1 MRWLSELW
9 IESCRKE
16 FGEQGKIITVLSGQP
31 RYSVTI
37 RETTMARGL
46 ARWAGAAAVATI
58 FAAAGLAVV
67 LTNGRASAPLAMSAV
82 EAPRVEEK
90 AARVSVTANEGGAP
104 DIVHIVLDDIGMND
118 LWHSSDLPSS
128 VMTNIKALQEGG
140 VELSNYYGQSFCTP
154 ARAALMSGKFIHRTG
169 FAGADVHGAVTY
181 EITAWS
187 NFSLARSTDHVFL
200 SETLKAAGYENHG
213 VGKWNLGHCNSA
225 LLPTSRGFDSWLGY
239 FGAGIGYTSH
249 LVEAT
254 SQAPNVFSYGG
265 VKYMLRDMVRCDATS
280 GVCKAATD
288 EAGVYSTTL
297 ITRESVARVKGMA
310 NTSSPTYVYAS
321 YHGVH
326 DDYGVND
333 TQSEVPPAVML
344 AINEAT
350 TMVRRKNFAVG
361 MYFVDEG
368 VGALARALATHS
380 TDYVIVLHADNGGS
394 PCGSHCDSNNH
405 PYRGTKFYD
414 FEGAVK
420 LPSLVYSPRLAARAG
435 SSYNGLM
442 HHVDWLATFATGL
455 AGVAIADDTVD
466 SLDHWKAIHAG
477 NYSDYAV
484 RDTVAFS
491 LGATEATL
499 RFQQYKYM
507 KARSNSSWYD
517 VDREIVNEIFLCM
530 NSAEDYFLFDVE
542 TDPYERH
549 NLFYNPAYAETVQML
564 DAMYMDLYA
573 TQHVERTNPVAEP
586 MDAATKAAFIDST
599 PAKEQVKY
607 VLPWGCDLS

>member
-1 MRWLSELW
+1 
-9 IESCRKE
+9 
-16 FGEQGKIITVLSGQP
+16 
-31 RYSVTI
+31 
-37 RETTMARGL
+37 MARGL

-118 LWHSSDLPSS
+118 LWHSSDLPAS

-140 VELSNYYGQSFCTP
+140 VELSNYYGQSFCAP
-154 ARAALMSGKFIHRTG
+154 ALMSGKFIHRTG

-187 NFSLARSTDHVFL
+187 NFSLARSTEHVFM

-435 SSYNGLM
+435 TSYNGLM

-455 AGVAIADDTVD
+455 AGVAITDDTVD

-530 NSAEDYFLFDVE
+530 NSGEDYFLFD
-542 TDPYERH
+542 
-549 NLFYNPAYAETVQML
+549 
-564 DAMYMDLYA
+564 
-573 TQHVERTNPVAEP
+573 RTNPVAEP

>member
-1 MRWLSELW
+1 
-9 IESCRKE
+9 
-16 FGEQGKIITVLSGQP
+16 
-31 RYSVTI
+31 
-37 RETTMARGL
+37 
-46 ARWAGAAAVATI
+46 
-58 FAAAGLAVV
+58 
-67 LTNGRASAPLAMSAV
+67 
-82 EAPRVEEK
+82 
-90 AARVSVTANEGGAP
+90 
-104 DIVHIVLDDIGMND
+104 MND
-118 LWHSSDLPSS
+118 LWHSSDLPAS

-187 NFSLARSTDHVFL
+187 NFSSRSTEHVFM

-239 FGAGIGYTSH
+239 LGGHRAQTPISSRRRPKRRTPSPTAASSTCS
-249 LVEAT
+249 AT
-254 SQAPNVFSYGG
+254 W
-265 VKYMLRDMVRCDATS
+265 C
-280 GVCKAATD
+280 AATRRR
-288 EAGVYSTTL
+288 ASARPPLTRPAST
-297 ITRESVARVKGMA
+297 RRRSSRGERRSRKGMA
-310 NTSSPTYVYAS
+310 NTSPTYAYAS

-368 VGALARALATHS
+368 VGGSRLGDALDGLCDRAPRGQRRLALRLPLRQQQPPLPGHE
-380 TDYVIVLHADNGGS
+380 VLRGG
-394 PCGSHCDSNNH
+394 
-405 PYRGTKFYD
+405 
-414 FEGAVK
+414 AK
-420 LPSLVYSPRLAARAG
+420 LPSPSLAAPARAG
-435 SSYNGLM
+435 TSYNGLM

-455 AGVAIADDTVD
+455 AGVAITDDTVD

-517 VDREIVNEIFLCM
+517 VDREIANEIFLCM
-530 NSAEDYFLFDVE
+530 NSGDYFLFDVE
-542 TDPYERH
+542 TDPTSGTV
-549 NLFYNPAYAETVQML
+549 FYNPAYAETVQML
-564 DAMYMDLYA
+564 DAMYMDFYA
-573 TQHVERTNPVAEP
+573 TQHAERTNPLPHGRGDEGRVHRLHAREGR
-586 MDAATKAAFIDST
+586 SH
-599 PAKEQVKY
+599 
-607 VLPWGCDLS
+607 VLLGHFSRRPS

>member
-1 MRWLSELW
+1 
-9 IESCRKE
+9 
-16 FGEQGKIITVLSGQP
+16 
-31 RYSVTI
+31 
-37 RETTMARGL
+37 MARGL

-90 AARVSVTANEGGAP
+90 AARLSVTANEGGAP

-118 LWHSSDLPSS
+118 LWHSSDLPAS

-187 NFSLARSTDHVFL
+187 NFSLARSTEHVFM

-297 ITRESVARVKGMA
+297 ITRES
-310 NTSSPTYVYAS
+310 
-321 YHGVH
+321 
-326 DDYGVND
+326 
-333 TQSEVPPAVML
+333 SEVPPAVML

-368 VGALARALATHS
+368 VALARALATHS

-435 SSYNGLM
+435 TSYNGLM

-455 AGVAIADDTVD
+455 AGVAITDDTVD

-507 KARSNSSWYD
+507 KARSNSSAYD
-517 VDREIVNEIFLCM
+517 VDREIASEIFLCM
-530 NSAEDYFLFDVE
+530 NSGEDYFLFDVE
-542 TDPYERH
+542 TDPYERQP
-549 NLFYNPAYAETVQML
+549 LLQPGLRRDGQ
-564 DAMYMDLYA
+564 A
-573 TQHVERTNPVAEP
+573 TPP
-586 MDAATKAAFIDST
+586 GAAPRRPS
-599 PAKEQVKY
+599 
-607 VLPWGCDLS
+607 

>member
-1 MRWLSELW
+1 
-9 IESCRKE
+9 
-16 FGEQGKIITVLSGQP
+16 
-31 RYSVTI
+31 
-37 RETTMARGL
+37 
-46 ARWAGAAAVATI
+46 
-58 FAAAGLAVV
+58 
-67 LTNGRASAPLAMSAV
+67 MSAV

-118 LWHSSDLPSS
+118 LWHSSDLPAS

-140 VELSNYYGQSFCTP
+140 AELSNYYGQSFCTP
-154 ARAALMSGKFIHRTG
+154 RARAH
-169 FAGADVHGAVTY
+169 
-181 EITAWS
+181 
-187 NFSLARSTDHVFL
+187 
-200 SETLKAAGYENHG
+200 
-213 VGKWNLGHCNSA
+213 
-225 LLPTSRGFDSWLGY
+225 
-239 FGAGIGYTSH
+239 
-249 LVEAT
+249 
-254 SQAPNVFSYGG
+254 
-265 VKYMLRDMVRCDATS
+265 
-280 GVCKAATD
+280 AATD

-310 NTSSPTYVYAS
+310 NTPSPTHAYAS

-361 MYFVDEG
+361 MYFADERRG
-368 VGALARALATHS
+368 GAARALATHS

-420 LPSLVYSPRLAARAG
+420 LPPPSTRAPRARAG
-435 SSYNGLM
+435 TSYNGLM

-455 AGVAIADDTVD
+455 AGVAITDDTVD
-466 SLDHWKAIHAG
+466 SLDHWKAIHARQLQRLRG
-477 NYSDYAV
+477 

-499 RFQQYKYM
+499 RFQQRG
-507 KARSNSSWYD
+507 A
-517 VDREIVNEIFLCM
+517 
-530 NSAEDYFLFDVE
+530 
-542 TDPYERH
+542 
-549 NLFYNPAYAETVQML
+549 
-564 DAMYMDLYA
+564 
-573 TQHVERTNPVAEP
+573 
-586 MDAATKAAFIDST
+586 
-599 PAKEQVKY
+599 
-607 VLPWGCDLS
+607 